1 MKVKYGVNYQEGD
14 VLFQGSSLIWLFI
27 VGFFGGL
34 VAGAFGLGGGSIYNP
49 ALLAFG
55 CHPKVA
61 GSTGMLLVLLS
72 TINTALLNWLNGL
85 LNLDYALWISSF
97 SLAGSLLGL
106 IATDAVV
113 RMTGKASIIVWLLV
127 AVFILSTVSTPVFA
141 YFSLRNEVLDN
152 ISIWTF
158 NDIC

>member
-1 MKVKYGVNYQEGD
+1 
-14 VLFQGSSLIWLFI
+14 
-27 VGFFGGL
+27 
-34 VAGAFGLGGGSIYNP
+34 
-49 ALLAFG
+49 
-55 CHPKVA
+55 
-61 GSTGMLLVLLS
+61 MLLVLLS

-113 RMTGKASIIVWLLV
+113 RITGKASIIVWLLV
-127 AVFILSTVSTPVFA
+127 AVFILSTISTPVFA

-152 ISIWTF
+152 ISIWSF